1 MSENE
6 KLTVPVG
13 TLANICNLTNERI
26 QQLTKENVIIKKER
40 GRYELWASLKNYIK
54 YLQMRVGGSR
64 SATGDEVAGDDAGN
78 YQRHRSR
85 LYKAKAENAE
95 IEVGLIK
102 GKIHESKAV
111 EKIWDDMISNA
122 RSKLLALPTKLAPKL
137 EGVTDIK
144 DIKEIIEEAV
154 YESLNELSDYDPN
167 RITTT
172 FVQINQQNVE
182 TTTETESERM
192 GRSE

>member
-1 MSENE
+1 VSENE

-54 YLQMRVGGSR
+54 YLQVRVGGSR
-64 SATGDEVAGDDAGN
+64 GASGDEVEGDDAGN
-78 YQRHRSR
+78 YQRHRAR

-102 GKIHESKAV
+102 GNVHESRAV
-111 EKIWDDMISNA
+111 EKVWDDMISNA
-122 RSKLLALPTKLAPKL
+122 RSKLLAMPTKLAPKL
-137 EGVTDIK
+137 EGVTDIAEL
-144 DIKEIIEEAV
+144 KEIIESEIYQA
-154 YESLNELSDYDPN
+154 LQELSDYDQN
-167 RITTT
+167 RITTE
-172 FVQINQQNVE
+172 FVQIHQQEVE
-182 TTTETESERM
+182 TTTETEGERM
-192 GRSE
+192 GGSE